1 MRLAI
6 LTPSEW
12 DAQFYAAELARQR
25 GLFEAAGHEVVAC
38 RWNAADDALLRGVDA
53 VLPLIAW
60 GYHLDGGRWFDLLD
74 RIAFRKVPCVND
86 VAILRWNSDK
96 AYLGELA
103 DKGVAV
109 VPTLEGEGQDE
120 RLLARAA
127 AQFATDRLVVKPRLS
142 ASGEGTY
149 ALRPDEP
156 LPADVRDERLVV
168 QPFLPDILSA
178 GEMSLLYFDGRYSHA
193 AVKRARAGE
202 FRVQPEFGGSE
213 EPVEAP
219 AAARALAEAALG
231 CAPLAPAYARVDL
244 VMTDDGPL
252 LMELELIE
260 PDLFLRHAPDEGAGF
275 RDAVLAR
282 LG

>member
-12 DAQFYAAELARQR
+12 DAQFYAGELERQR
-25 GLFEAAGHEVVAC
+25 ALFEDAGHEVVAC
-38 RWNAADDALLRGVDA
+38 RWNEADDAFLRSVDA

-86 VAILRWNSDK
+86 PAILRWNSDK
-96 AYLGELA
+96 AYLSELG

-109 VPTLEGEGQDE
+109 VPTLEAHGEEDG
-120 RLLARAA
+120 LLARAA
-127 AQFATDRLVVKPRLS
+127 TTFKTDKLVVKPRLS

-149 ALRPDEP
+149 ALSASDE
-156 LPADVRDERLVV
+156 LPEDVRDRRLIV
-168 QPFLPDILSA
+168 QPFLPEILTG

-193 AVKRARAGE
+193 AVKRAKAGE

-213 EPVEAP
+213 EQVEAP
-219 AAARALAEAALG
+219 SEARKVAEAALA
-231 CAPLAPAYARVDL
+231 CAPLPPAYARVDL
-244 VMTDDGPL
+244 VMTDKGPL

-260 PDLFLRHAPDEGAGF
+260 PDMFLRYAPDDGAAL
-275 RDAVLAR
+275 RKAVLMR
-282 LG
+282 LS